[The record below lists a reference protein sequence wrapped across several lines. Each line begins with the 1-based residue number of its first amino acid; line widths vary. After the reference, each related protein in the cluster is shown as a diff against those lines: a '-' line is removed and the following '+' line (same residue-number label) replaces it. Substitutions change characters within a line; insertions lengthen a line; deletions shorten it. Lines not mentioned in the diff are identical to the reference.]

1 MLETFLGIHIAICII
16 VAVLMMKNII
26 KVSGMLYPAVVFLP
40 VCGLILLFLEIQT
53 NEKEIRGNK
62 DAGMGK
68 VTIDDVKYRQ
78 FPVEEKNEQAEAVP
92 LEEAILVNDAHTK
105 RGLLMEVLQRNPED
119 YIELLKK
126 ARMSDDTELTHYATT
141 TMMEIQSGYELSI
154 HEIENLLE
162 QEESYKNW
170 SSYKNQLKR
179 YIDSGLISGSILA
192 IYREKLVLAT
202 EKIMSYEPE
211 NRKIVWESIE
221 NLIEL
226 GNFQKAEELIVQ
238 CYGKWFEDEQ
248 LYQLMVTYCWETGKG
263 EKIPE
268 VLTLITKNEVY
279 LSSEGKKW
287 FDFWSKK
294 EQVS

>member
-1 MLETFLGIHIAICII
+1 MLEAFLVIHIVVCLV

-40 VCGLILLFLEIQT
+40 ICGLLLLYMEIQT
-53 NEKEIRGNK
+53 NEKQMRGSK

-68 VTIDDVKYRQ
+68 VIIDDVKYRQ
-78 FPVEEKNEQAEAVP
+78 FPVEAKDKQAEAVP

-141 TMMEIQSGYELSI
+141 TMMEIQSGYELGI
-154 HEIENLLE
+154 NEIENMLE
-162 QEESYKNW
+162 KEESYKNW
-170 SSYKNQLKR
+170 NNYRNQLKR
-179 YIDSGLISGSILA
+179 YIESGLISGSILT
-192 IYREKLVLAT
+192 IYREKLALAT

-211 NRKIVWESIE
+211 NRKAVWECIE

-226 GNFQKAEELIVQ
+226 DNFDKAEELIGQSYV
-238 CYGKWFEDEQ
+238 KWSDDEQ

-268 VLTLITKNEVY
+268 VLTLVIKNDVY

-294 EQVS
+294 EQIS